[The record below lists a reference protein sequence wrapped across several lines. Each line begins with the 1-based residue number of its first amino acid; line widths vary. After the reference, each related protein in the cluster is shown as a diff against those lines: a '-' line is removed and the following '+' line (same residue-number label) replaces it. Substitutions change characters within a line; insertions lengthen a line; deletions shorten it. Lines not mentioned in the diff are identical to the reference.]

1 MLQAVNNYAAKRKP
15 NDATAASSSLANG
28 PVGRVLRSTPRKQA
42 TASELTAGPIW
53 PVERRENAKRVLD
66 NFYFIRLAY
75 ENPKNYLRGLSHVYM
90 TVELVALMTPM
101 IAMGI
106 QWLTALCPA
115 PPLQSLWPMFVT
127 MGGCLI
133 HGDFQ
138 CQNLQDSCI
147 VA

>member
-1 MLQAVNNYAAKRKP
+1 MNNYAVKHYSK
-15 NDATAASSSLANG
+15 DTASVSGSVSKT
-28 PVGRVLRSTPRKQA
+28 PSGRVLRSTPRKRIA
-42 TASELTAGPIW
+42 TEETTGPIS
-53 PVERRENAKRVLD
+53 PTDMRENAKRVLD
-66 NFYFIRLAY
+66 KFYFIRLAF

-115 PPLQSLWPMFVT
+115 PPLQSLWPMFAT
-127 MGGCLI
+127 MGHCLI

-138 CQNLQDSCI
+138 CQRLHDSCI